1 MPKRQM
7 KKRQNAKQKLAKTP
21 NGMQNINM
29 YRPRLTDNIL
39 ARKLKGKGAVLIQ
52 GPKWCGKTTTAE
64 QMSKSILYMS
74 KPEDVKANLMAAD
87 IQPSK
92 LLEGKTPRLIDEW
105 QIAPKLWD
113 AVRFEV
119 DHRNKTGQFIL
130 TGSAVPPDND
140 EIFHT
145 GTGRFAWIKMRPMTL
160 FESGESTGEIS
171 LKELFKQPEK
181 ILAQNKLDDLSK
193 LAFLI
198 CRGGWPGAIDME
210 DDIALEQAFDYFDAI
225 VNSDISRV
233 DNVQRDSERAKRL
246 MKSYARHQGTQ
257 IANTVIRDDILA
269 NDAESLTEDTVYAY
283 TNALRKIFVIEDMP
297 AWNPNLRSKT
307 AIRTSDTRYFIDPSI
322 ATASLGL
329 GPEDL
334 IKDLN
339 TMGLFFETLCV
350 RDLRVYAESL
360 DGQVY
365 HYRDKS
371 GLECDT
377 VIHLRNGS
385 FGLIEIKLGGDTLI
399 EEGAQN
405 LKKFSAK
412 IDTKKMKEPSFLM
425 VLTGTGKFAYR
436 REDGVYVVPVGCLR
450 D

>member
-1 MPKRQM
+1 ME
-7 KKRQNAKQKLAKTP
+7 N
-21 NGMQNINM
+21 
-29 YRPRLTDNIL
+29 YRPRLADKTL
-39 ARKLKGKGAVLIQ
+39 ERKLKGKGAVLIQ

-64 QMSKSILYMS
+64 QRAKSILYIS
-74 KPEDVKANLMAAD
+74 NPEDVKSNLVAVD
-87 IQPSK
+87 INPSK
-92 LLEGKTPRLIDEW
+92 LLEGDTPRLIDEW

-119 DHRNKTGQFIL
+119 DHRKEMGQFIL
-130 TGSAVPPDND
+130 TGSAVPPDDD
-140 EIFHT
+140 ELFHT
-145 GTGRFAWIKMRPMTL
+145 GTGRFAWIKMRPMSL

-171 LKELFKQPEK
+171 LRALFEQPEQ
-181 ILAQNKLDDLSK
+181 ILAENKTDDIDK

-198 CRGGWPGAIDME
+198 CRGGWPRAIDME
-210 DDIALEQAFDYFDAI
+210 SEIALDQAFDYFDAI
-225 VNSDISRV
+225 VNTDISRV
-233 DNVQRDSERAKRL
+233 DNVMRNSERAKKL

-257 IANTVIRDDILA
+257 TPYTALRDDILA
-269 NDAESLTEDTVYAY
+269 NDSRSLTEDTVYSY

-307 AIRTSDTRYFIDPSI
+307 AIRTSDTRYFTDPSI

-329 GPEDL
+329 GPNDL
-334 IKDLN
+334 VKDLN
-339 TMGLFFETLCV
+339 TMGLFFETMCV

-360 DGQVY
+360 DGEVY

-385 FGLIEIKLGGDTLI
+385 FGLIEIKLGGDHLI
-399 EEGAQN
+399 EEGVEN
-405 LKKFSAK
+405 LKAFSAK
-412 IDTKKMKEPSFLM
+412 IDTKKMKEPAFMM
-425 VLTGTGKFAYR
+425 VLTGTGKYAYR
-436 REDGVYVVPVGCLR
+436 RKDGVYVVPVGCLR